1 MKLHFL
7 GTGAAD
13 FLPSLADVDRFRL
26 NPDIRRSTVTLVD
39 EEVLLDCGP
48 HLLDELQIHQV
59 DKSKIQHILLSHKH
73 SDHFNPENIRA
84 LAAEVGELHLWY
96 NEISSMDEIPNV
108 ILHPMEVGKAYTVG
122 QMEVTALDANHIRGA
137 VHYSIV
143 TGGKK
148 LFYGCDGAWL
158 LHDTYYYM
166 KDQRYDAMIMDATV
180 GDYDGDFR
188 MGEHNSIPMIRMMHR
203 SFETW
208 NLTKPETKM
217 ILSHLARTLHVSHAD
232 TCRRVEKDGYL
243 VAFDG
248 MDLTV

>member
-1 MKLHFL
+1 MELKFL

-13 FLPSLADVDRFRL
+13 FWPSLADVDRFRVDK
-26 NPDIRRSTVTLVD
+26 DIRRSTVTLVD
-39 EEVLLDCGP
+39 GEMLIDCGP
-48 HLLDELQIHQV
+48 HLLDELVIHKV
-59 DKSKIQHILLSHKH
+59 SVEEICHVLVTHPH
-73 SDHFNPENIRA
+73 SDHYNPENLRT
-84 LAAEVGELHLWY
+84 LARGQKLHVWHSQDWDLPQM
-96 NEISSMDEIPNV
+96 ENV
-108 ILHPMEVGKAYTVG
+108 IDHPMEQGSTYAVGSFC
-122 QMEVTALDANHIRGA
+122 VTALGANHCRGA
-137 VHYSIV
+137 LHYSIEKD
-143 TGGKK
+143 GKK

-166 KDQRYDAMIMDATV
+166 RDQRYDAMILDATV

-208 NLTKPETKM
+208 NVTKPETKM

-248 MDLTV
+248 MELTV